1 VLDIRLIDEY
11 VCLCVLCSDGILQKD
26 VLMLNFFPQLEE
38 SEFGNNNEYIF
49 VIDRSGVYSCLIPL
63 SPNTSVTLSYAVM

>member
-1 VLDIRLIDEY
+1 MRNNSRY

-38 SEFGNNNEYIF
+38 SEFSNNHEFIF
-49 VIDRSGVYSCLIPL
+49 VIDRSGVC
-63 SPNTSVTLSYAVM
+63 V